1 MLDFFHFVLAT
12 SSRLIERLGD
22 VLSHL
27 PISSARS
34 QTWWEIV
41 QSWQTLIGGVIAFV
55 PAALAAV
62 FVWRQ
67 LNEQRTQFLNVQE
80 ASALK
85 ARLKLSRNLSHIS
98 HHLDKCYEKLI
109 ANNFSHDSHALPDK
123 LLDDV
128 LDAAISA
135 RSHNFTYFQTY
146 IEKIQTYASL
156 CGIHADVGGEEN
168 LVNCFMVLAE
178 IDALT
183 DRLYPFSR
191 FECEKVK
198 EEKVNLSEI
207 KDRLQHHLRRGKDI
221 SGSNLE
227 ELLSL
232 HRFGP

>member
-1 MLDFFHFVLAT
+1 MLDFFHTAFAT
-12 SSRLIERLGD
+12 SSRLIEVLGD

-27 PISSARS
+27 PISSAAS
-34 QTWWEIV
+34 QTWLEIA
-41 QSWQTLIGGVIAFV
+41 QSWQTLIAGVIAFV
-55 PAALAAV
+55 PASLAAV

-67 LNEQRTQFLNVQE
+67 LNEQRTQFLYVQE

-98 HHLDKCYEKLI
+98 HHLDKCYESLI
-109 ANNFSHDSHALPDK
+109 AEDFSHDSHSLPDK
-123 LLDDV
+123 LLDDI

-135 RSHNFTYFQTY
+135 RSHNFSYFQIY
-146 IEKIQTYASL
+146 VEKLQTYASL
-156 CGIHADVGGEEN
+156 CGIHADVRGEVN
-168 LVNCFMVLAE
+168 LANCFKALAE

-191 FECEKVK
+191 FECEKVQ
-198 EEKVNLSEI
+198 EGSVDLSEI
-207 KDRLQHHLRRGKDI
+207 KTRLQHNLRRGKDI

-232 HRFGP
+232 RHFDS